1 MERLLHYVWRH
12 RLFPLEAMHTT
23 EGEAVEVI
31 DPGLHNADAGPD
43 FFNAKVRI
51 GGTVWVGNVEIH
63 LRSSDW
69 VRHGHHTD
77 TAYNSIILHVAET
90 VDTDVV
96 TADGKRPPQLQLPI
110 PESLRADYAT
120 LCRTED
126 YPRCWP
132 IISKLS
138 RLTTHSWL
146 SALLAERL
154 HERAALV
161 TERLRLTDGDWERA
175 FFITLARN
183 FGFGINGEAFEY
195 WARHLPL
202 HAAAKHRD
210 DAFQLEALFLG
221 TAGLLTEA
229 AIPPTARE
237 AAAGDAYLQR
247 LRREWAFLAHKFQLP
262 EPMEPTRWRYL
273 RLRPQNFPHLRIVQ
287 LAQLYARRTAGLH
300 QILEARDSAA
310 LHDCFATGVSTYW
323 QDHYLFGLTSEH
335 KDKTLSTASRDLI
348 IINTVVPTLYAY
360 GQEHHDES
368 LQERAVEL
376 LESLRAEKN
385 FIMRQWEMCGL
396 SVETAADSQALI
408 QLKREYCDRLDCL
421 RCRFGYEYLKSP
433 KSPLPTSPCRGGEP

>member
-1 MERLLHYVWRH
+1 MEKLLHYVWRH
-12 RLFPLEAMHTT
+12 RMFPLGTLLTT
-23 EGEAVEVI
+23 DGEAVEVL
-31 DPGLHNADAGPD
+31 DAGLKNTDAGPD

-51 GGTVWVGNVEIH
+51 GGTLWVGNVEIH

-69 VRHGHHTD
+69 TRHGHHTD
-77 TAYNSIILHVAET
+77 AAYNSVILHVAEH
-90 VDTDVV
+90 VDTDVI
-96 TADGKRPPQLQLPI
+96 TADGKRLPQLELPI
-110 PESLRADYAT
+110 PESLREDYAT

-132 IISKLS
+132 VISKLP

-154 HERAALV
+154 NERAAMV

-221 TAGLLTEA
+221 AAGLLQEE
-229 AIPPTARE
+229 AIPKSAQI
-237 AAAGDAYLQR
+237 AAAEDDYLKR
-247 LRREWAFLAHKFQLP
+247 LRSEWAFLAHKFQLP
-262 EPMEPTRWRYL
+262 EPMEAQRWRYL

-287 LAQLYARRTAGLH
+287 LAQLYARRTAGLAH
-300 QILEARDSAA
+300 ILEAKDRKA
-310 LHDCFATGVSTYW
+310 LHVCFNTGVSEYW
-323 QDHYLFGLTSEH
+323 RSHYLFGLESEA

-348 IINTVVPTLYAY
+348 IINTVVPTLFAY
-360 GQEHHDES
+360 GQEHHDEG

-376 LESLRAEKN
+376 LESMKAEQN
-385 FIMRQWEMCGL
+385 FIMRQWQQCGL
-396 SVETAADSQALI
+396 AVDNAADSQALI

-421 RCRFGYEYLKSP
+421 RCRFGYEYLKKGSTP
-433 KSPLPTSPCRGGEP
+433 I